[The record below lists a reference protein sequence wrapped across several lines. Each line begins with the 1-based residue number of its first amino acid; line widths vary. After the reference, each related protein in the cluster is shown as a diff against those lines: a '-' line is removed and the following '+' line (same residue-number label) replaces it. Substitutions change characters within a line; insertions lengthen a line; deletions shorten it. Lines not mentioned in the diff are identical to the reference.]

1 MRRLLAIFTVGF
13 LAAACG
19 PHTGGWHETD
29 ITGAM
34 PRLAFAMTRANDGR
48 AVTAA
53 DYRGKIVLLY
63 FGYTHCPD
71 ICPAT
76 LANLSDVL
84 KRLGPRAHDVRVL
97 FVSVDPQR
105 DTAPV
110 LAQYV
115 QTFAP
120 QIDGLRGSA
129 DELVALARRYRV
141 AYRVTPAS
149 GKNPYTVMH
158 SGAIFTFDRAGHAR
172 LVTTSSDDTQAIA
185 SDLKR
190 LLDA

>member
-1 MRRLLAIFTVGF
+1 MRRALAVLALLV
-13 LAAACG
+13 LAACAPSG
-19 PHTGGWHETD
+19 APWHQTD

-34 PRLAFAMTRANDGR
+34 PQLEFEMTRANDGK

-71 ICPAT
+71 VCPAT

-84 KRLGPRAHDVRVL
+84 AKLGKRADDVRVL
-97 FVSVDPQR
+97 FVTVDPYR
-105 DTAPV
+105 DTPLV
-110 LAQYV
+110 LTQYV
-115 QTFAP
+115 RAFAP
-120 QIDGLRGSA
+120 EIDGLRGSA
-129 DELVALARRYRV
+129 DALLALARRYRI

-149 GKNPYTVMH
+149 VGHPYTVMH
-158 SGAIFTFDRAGHAR
+158 SGAVFTFDRNGRAR
-172 LVTTSSDDTQAIA
+172 LVTTTSDDTQAIA
-185 SDLKR
+185 GDLER